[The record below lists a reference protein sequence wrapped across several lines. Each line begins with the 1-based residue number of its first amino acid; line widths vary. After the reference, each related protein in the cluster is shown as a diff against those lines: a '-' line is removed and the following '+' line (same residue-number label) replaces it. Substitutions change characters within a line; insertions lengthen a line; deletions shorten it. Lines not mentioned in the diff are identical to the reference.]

1 MKVIFWIMK
10 TKSKKSKLDC
20 SLFIDNVY
28 VFFSSWI
35 CVILYSLLIFF
46 FFFFFF
52 WGGGGGFI
60 LVNLYARDSNENEE
74 NDKK

>member
-1 MKVIFWIMK
+1 MKVMFWIMK

-35 CVILYSLLIFF
+35 CVTLYSLFIFIFF
-46 FFFFFF
+46 LFFFFF
-52 WGGGGGFI
+52 WGGLFI
-60 LVNLYARDSNENEE
+60 LVNLYSRDSNENEE
-74 NDKK
+74 KW